1 MLGNIVK
8 KVVGSKNERELKRI
22 QPLVERINS
31 LEPQIYPLS
40 DHRLAAKTGEFKERL
55 EKGEPLEDLLP
66 EAFAV
71 VREVA
76 RRTLGERHFDVQLIG
91 GVVLHEG
98 KIAEMATG
106 EGKTLVATLP
116 AYLNA
121 LLGKGVHIVT
131 VNDYLAKRDS
141 EWMGVIYRFL
151 GLSVGVILH
160 DMDDYARRE
169 AYRADITY
177 GTNNEFGFDY
187 LRDNMKFSLDDYVQ
201 RELYYAIVDE
211 VDSILIDE
219 ARTPLIISGPAE
231 ESTDKYYKIN
241 RIIPQLRKERDY
253 TVDEKSNT
261 VVLTE
266 EGVARVERLLNI
278 ENLYDPR
285 HIDTLHHVNQ
295 ALRAHSLFK
304 RDVDYV
310 VKDGKVIIVDEFTGR
325 LMPGRRWSDGLH
337 QAVEAKEG
345 VRIESENQ
353 TLATITFQNYFR
365 MYEKLAGM
373 TGTADTEA
381 AEFKKIYNLDV
392 VVVPTNRPLIRTNY
406 PDVIY
411 KTEKEKFNSVVREI
425 EELYQKGRPVLV
437 GTVSIDK
444 SERLSRLLKKR
455 GIPHHVLNAK
465 HHEKEAEIIAQAG
478 RFKAVTI
485 STNMAGRGT
494 DILLGGNPKMI
505 ALKMVGNEADD
516 GELEAVYQKAL
527 AVTSKE
533 KEEVVKL
540 GGLHVIG
547 TERHE
552 SRRIDNQ
559 LRGRAG
565 RQGDPG
571 SSRFY
576 LSLEDDLL
584 RIFGSERIASI
595 MDRLGVEDDQPIE
608 HPLVTKAIENAQRR
622 VEAHNFEIRKHLLE
636 YDDVMN
642 QQREVVYSQRKE
654 ILKGDRLKEMVFDMI
669 EDVVDGIV
677 EEYTDEKR
685 YPEEWDLQGLKEAFY
700 HSFSFRI
707 ELEEETLEEMN
718 QEQLRNFL
726 IEKAQSF
733 YDEKERAFGEE
744 VMRDLE
750 RFILLQTLD
759 SHWKDHLL
767 NIDHL
772 KEGIGLRGYGQKNP
786 LLEYKREGYEMFIDM
801 LASAREDA
809 VRKLFAVQLAK
820 EEEVPTLRDAL
831 GPKLFLIRGGLE
843 APTPPPPQQMGAEEA
858 RPMPFRREGRKIG
871 RNDPCPCGSGKK
883 YKKCC
888 GR

>member
-1 MLGNIVK
+1 
-8 KVVGSKNERELKRI
+8 
-22 QPLVERINS
+22 
-31 LEPQIYPLS
+31 
-40 DHRLAAKTGEFKERL
+40 
-55 EKGEPLEDLLP
+55 
-66 EAFAV
+66 
-71 VREVA
+71 
-76 RRTLGERHFDVQLIG
+76 
-91 GVVLHEG
+91 
-98 KIAEMATG
+98 
-106 EGKTLVATLP
+106 
-116 AYLNA
+116 
-121 LLGKGVHIVT
+121 
-131 VNDYLAKRDS
+131 
-141 EWMGVIYRFL
+141 
-151 GLSVGVILH
+151 
-160 DMDDYARRE
+160 
-169 AYRADITY
+169 
-177 GTNNEFGFDY
+177 
-187 LRDNMKFSLDDYVQ
+187 
-201 RELYYAIVDE
+201 
-211 VDSILIDE
+211 
-219 ARTPLIISGPAE
+219 
-231 ESTDKYYKIN
+231 
-241 RIIPQLRKERDY
+241 
-253 TVDEKSNT
+253 
-261 VVLTE
+261 
-266 EGVARVERLLNI
+266 
-278 ENLYDPR
+278 
-285 HIDTLHHVNQ
+285 
-295 ALRAHSLFK
+295 
-304 RDVDYV
+304 
-310 VKDGKVIIVDEFTGR
+310 
-325 LMPGRRWSDGLH
+325 
-337 QAVEAKEG
+337 
-345 VRIESENQ
+345 
-353 TLATITFQNYFR
+353 
-365 MYEKLAGM
+365 
-373 TGTADTEA
+373 
-381 AEFKKIYNLDV
+381 
-392 VVVPTNRPLIRTNY
+392 
-406 PDVIY
+406 
-411 KTEKEKFNSVVREI
+411 
-425 EELYQKGRPVLV
+425 
-437 GTVSIDK
+437 
-444 SERLSRLLKKR
+444 
-455 GIPHHVLNAK
+455 
-465 HHEKEAEIIAQAG
+465 
-478 RFKAVTI
+478 
-485 STNMAGRGT
+485 
-494 DILLGGNPKMI
+494 
-505 ALKMVGNEADD
+505 
-516 GELEAVYQKAL
+516 
-527 AVTSKE
+527 
-533 KEEVVKL
+533 
-540 GGLHVIG
+540 
-547 TERHE
+547 
-552 SRRIDNQ
+552 
-559 LRGRAG
+559 
-565 RQGDPG
+565 
-571 SSRFY
+571 
-576 LSLEDDLL
+576 
-584 RIFGSERIASI
+584 

-669 EDVVDGIV
+669 EDVADGIV